1 MADFLLDLAA
11 NPRARKMVT
20 TLGLPL
26 PMPTALARDP
36 GPWQERPLHDRDLVV
51 GGKGDLTAALADALT
66 CAGANPYVDGDLAP
80 WQGPGEAWGRPP
92 RPAESAPKRPWA
104 LVFDATKLSSP
115 GELRALYDFF
125 HPRIK
130 SLARSGRLVVLG
142 RPHKGASDVGFAAA
156 QRALEGFVRSAGRE
170 IGRSGATAN
179 LVLVDEGAEDR
190 LEPLLRF
197 LLSPRSAYVS
207 GQPIQVSKR
216 CKPAE
221 VRLQRPLE
229 GKVALVTGAA
239 RGIGEAIAQAM
250 AREGAK
256 VVVLDRPDD
265 AALGADVARTV
276 GGTWLPCDIT
286 DGDAPERIAAFLTAQ
301 FGRVDIVVHNAGV
314 TRDKTLGR
322 MKPELWDLTMA
333 VNLDAVIRVTE
344 ALEPLMGKQARVVC
358 LSSIAGIAGN
368 VGQTNY
374 SASKAGVIGFV
385 EAAAPRLARKGIA
398 VNAVAP
404 GFIETRLTDAIPVA
418 TREVARRLS
427 NLGQGGLPVDIAEV
441 VTFLSSPGAHGLSG
455 QILRVCGGSFVGA

>member
-26 PMPTALARDP
+26 PMPQNLERAP
-36 GPWQERPLHDRDLVV
+36 GPWQERPLHDRDVVV
-51 GGKGDLTAALADALT
+51 GGAGELTGVLADILT
-66 CAGANPYVDGDLAP
+66 TAGANPYVDGDLGP
-80 WQGPGEAWGRPP
+80 WEGPGQAWGRP
-92 RPAESAPKRPWA
+92 AKAASEAPKRSWS
-104 LVFDATKLSSP
+104 LVFDATRISSP
-115 GELRALYDFF
+115 EELRALYDFF

-130 SLARSGRLVVLG
+130 AIARSGRLVVLG
-142 RPHKGASDVGFAAA
+142 RPHKGLPVAAAAA
-156 QRALEGFVRSAGRE
+156 QRALEGFVRSCGRE
-170 IGRSGATAN
+170 TGRGGATAN

-190 LEPLLRF
+190 LEPVLRF

-207 GQPIQVSKR
+207 GQPIHVGKR
-216 CKPAE
+216 VKATK
-221 VRLQRPLE
+221 VRTLRPLE

-239 RGIGEAIAQAM
+239 RGIGEAIAHTL

-256 VVVLDRPDD
+256 VIVLDRPDD
-265 AALGADVARTV
+265 AALGADVARSV
-276 GGTWLPCDIT
+276 GGSFLGCDVT
-286 DGDAPERIAAFLTAQ
+286 DSDAPERIAAYIQ
-301 FGRVDIVVHNAGV
+301 EHHGKVDVVVHNAGV

-322 MKPELWDLTMA
+322 MKPELWDLTMN
-333 VNLDAVIRVTE
+333 VNLCAVMGITDA
-344 ALEPLMGKQARVVC
+344 LQPLLGKQARIVC

-385 EAAAPRLARKGIA
+385 EALAPKMARKGIA

-441 VTFLSSPGAHGLSG
+441 ITFLSSPGAHGLSG
-455 QILRVCGGSFVGA
+455 QTLRVCGGSFVGA